1 MLLQCSCIQI
11 NEPSVP
17 QTKGLLLFELKAH
30 CHKQEH
36 TTQPHVGQQSH
47 LSKVIFLVEDTT
59 TQKHY
64 LHKKKH
70 RTSKKTVNRT
80 ISQLRCNECR
90 QYELMQK
97 VCIDSSAAE
106 PLEQIV
112 TKRVSSSGLEQ
123 RDHLQTGFQ
132 GAEAELLLEA
142 GAKAASPLDVMAA
155 RPTTPSLTFDSC
167 TEDEHT
173 ERAASSEV
181 TALQEP
187 NKTDALPRKRSEVWL
202 RSLFHKQEPYMFFK
216 SSCKT
221 GWDAVSNIN
230 IWKLQKVLVGG
241 AKREGKWSHA
251 VCWSARDIPIH
262 KDSVLSSCKKTKSN

>member
-1 MLLQCSCIQI
+1 M
-11 NEPSVP
+11 
-17 QTKGLLLFELKAH
+17 
-30 CHKQEH
+30 
-36 TTQPHVGQQSH
+36 
-47 LSKVIFLVEDTT
+47 
-59 TQKHY
+59 
-64 LHKKKH
+64 
-70 RTSKKTVNRT
+70 NRT

-90 QYELMQK
+90 QHEPVQK

-142 GAKAASPLDVMAA
+142 GAKAASRPDLMAA

-167 TEDEHT
+167 TEDEHA
-173 ERAASSEV
+173 EQAASSEV

-202 RSLFHKQEPYMFFK
+202 KSLFHKQEPYMFSK

-221 GWDAVSNIN
+221 G
-230 IWKLQKVLVGG
+230 
-241 AKREGKWSHA
+241 
-251 VCWSARDIPIH
+251 
-262 KDSVLSSCKKTKSN
+262 